1 MTQAFSSFDD
11 ECVVAYSNVSD
22 IDQSEVRLATR
33 RSEFDVT
40 DRVNTTDPSAVE
52 QEVIRIYQKLYS
64 AQSAPL
70 ITRGFADCVRLY
82 RGADA
87 RYYACDTAYHNM
99 QHVLEVTLAMARLMD
114 GYEQSRRFAE
124 PLPAEL
130 FELGILTALFH
141 DIGYL
146 RHRKDTRHRNGAE
159 YTLHHVS
166 RGAYFLDEYMQ
177 DLGVPQWSRVAGRI
191 IHFTGYEIPAQRI
204 DVPSPLYRLLGNM
217 LGSADI
223 VAQMADRCYL
233 EKCRDRLFPEF
244 VWGGLASAQGSAPRK
259 PTALFSSPQ
268 DLLHKTPGFYR
279 TATGRLVDHLGA
291 VFRYAET
298 HFGGDNLY
306 LEELS
311 KNIRYAERIAEAR
324 DTASLRRIPPPKH
337 GVSTSMPTSHAGN
350 PAAVLRDSL
359 GDPGGRLQ
367 GKM

>member
-1 MTQAFSSFDD
+1 MPQG
-11 ECVVAYSNVSD
+11 VVPYKSNVSCD
-22 IDQSEVRLATR
+22 IEPSEVSLTTR

-52 QEVIRIYQKLYS
+52 QEIIRIYQTLYTE
-64 AQSAPL
+64 QSAPL
-70 ITRGFADCVRLY
+70 IIRAFADCVRFY

-87 RYYACDTAYHNM
+87 RYYPCDTAYHNL

-114 GYEQSRRFAE
+114 GYERSRRFAE

-130 FELGILTALFH
+130 FELGVITALFH

-159 YTLHHVS
+159 YTLRHVS

-177 DLGVPQWSRVAGRI
+177 ELGMPEWSRVAGRI
-191 IHFTGYEIPAQRI
+191 IHFTGYEIPVQRI
-204 DVPSPLYRLLGNM
+204 DVPAPIYRLLGNM

-223 VAQMADRCYL
+223 IAQMSDRCYL

-244 VWGGLASAQGSAPRK
+244 VWGGLATAQGSAPRK
-259 PTALFSSPQ
+259 AAAVFTSPQ

-279 TATGRLVDHLGA
+279 TATVRLVDHLGA
-291 VFRYAET
+291 VFRYVET

-306 LEELS
+306 LDELS
-311 KNIRYAERIAEAR
+311 KNIRYAERIADAR
-324 DTASLRRIPPPKH
+324 DPASLRRIPPPKH
-337 GVSTSMPTSHAGN
+337 GFATSMPTTRAGN
-350 PAAVLRDSL
+350 PAVALREPASEQ
-359 GDPGGRLQ
+359 GGRLQ

>member
-1 MTQAFSSFDD
+1 MT
-11 ECVVAYSNVSD
+11 
-22 IDQSEVRLATR
+22 TR

-52 QEVIRIYQKLYS
+52 QEIVRIYQKLYS

-70 ITRGFADCVRLY
+70 ITRAFADCVRLY

-87 RYYACDTAYHNM
+87 RYYACDTPYHNL
-99 QHVLEVTLAMARLMD
+99 QHVLDVTLAMARLMD
-114 GYEQSRRFAE
+114 GYEQSRRFSE
-124 PLPAEL
+124 PLIAEL
-130 FELGILTALFH
+130 FELGVIAALFH
-141 DIGYL
+141 DVGYL

-159 YTLHHVS
+159 YTLRHVS
-166 RGAYFLDEYMQ
+166 RGASFLDEYMQ
-177 DLGVPQWSRVAGRI
+177 ELGMSQWSRVAGRI
-191 IHFTGYEIPAQRI
+191 IHFTGYEIPVQRI
-204 DVPSPLYRLLGNM
+204 DVPGPIYRLLGNM

-223 VAQMADRCYL
+223 IAQMADRCYL

-259 PTALFSSPQ
+259 PTALFNSPQ
-268 DLLHKTPGFYR
+268 DLLHKTPSFYV
-279 TATGRLVDHLGA
+279 TATVRLVDHLGA

-306 LEELS
+306 LDELS
-311 KNIRYAERIAEAR
+311 KNIRYAERIADAR

-337 GVSTSMPTSHAGN
+337 GFSTSMPATHSGN
-350 PAAVLRDSL
+350 PAVVLREPL
-359 GDPGGRLQ
+359 GEPGGRLQ